1 MMLSLHKAGRSTYG
15 FSLIELMIVVAII
28 SILAAIAFPAYDAYV
43 IRGKRAEGRALLMDS
58 ASKMEKHYGDCL
70 KFGSTIAATRDCAAG
85 NVNFCGKTTCESETG
100 KYEVAIING
109 SVNAYTLTADPQLP
123 FADIQCGILILK
135 HTGEKCINAAAGEV
149 CSSDDAT
156 AQETVRQCWGR

>member
-109 SVNAYTLTADPQLP
+109 SANAYTLTADPQLP
-123 FADIQCGILILK
+123 FADTQCGILMLK
-135 HTGEKCINAAAGEV
+135 HTGEKCINAGGEV
-149 CSSDDAT
+149 CSSDDAA